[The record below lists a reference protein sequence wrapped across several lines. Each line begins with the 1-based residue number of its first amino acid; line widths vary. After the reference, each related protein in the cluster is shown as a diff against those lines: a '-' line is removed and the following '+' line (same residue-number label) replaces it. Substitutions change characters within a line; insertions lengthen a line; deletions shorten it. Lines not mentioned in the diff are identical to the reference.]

1 MEEKGK
7 GISLRR
13 KRTKRPPISAPRP
26 VAPASQAAPRNAAGN
41 PPLDTPR
48 ERPQLGGQTSDFVK
62 RRYSTR
68 FTNLP
73 QDYRAGAP
81 SVPNIPNKF
90 AGHQPLGHEG
100 QPGHSDEISVDL
112 NALRDPHLEPEQY
125 VAKLLSNASEQE
137 IRDYQL
143 NLRKTKNRASTDLQQ
158 NVYQNRT
165 QFIKISKEAEKLKS
179 EMRSLRSLMSD
190 LTNALGQA
198 TTTTNTDLPG
208 TRARKQ
214 ANRSSVANLE
224 GLWNTQLQGLWKN
237 VEGSQKFLPAI
248 PGRHVVRDSRYWVE
262 LNVATWKP
270 RRAVNIFLLNDHLL
284 VASRKQKRVDQV
296 LNGDSQQMQ
305 SVVPTLVAERCWPLQ
320 DIAISDLSSGFGTTG
335 TNQLKMENVAHGI
348 NIRVGQEHLT
358 YRNEKPDGS
367 EKINFLLDFRKTVDE
382 LRRNLSSET
391 GEIDK
396 ARNSIN
402 YFASRDPTL
411 SRQNGLLNNLA
422 SNASN
427 DRSNVLIEVDG
438 KQQNLRWLE
447 NQIDDLDIEISLQR
461 SEVSVAMVEK
471 LRKLA
476 KGLKGNAIA
485 QDLVTLKIDER
496 ASKLAGLI
504 TRQLVDTHSFL
515 NATQT
520 HVGRLVRLG
529 CQDRAREAYLE
540 ARTHVIV
547 KRARQCVF
555 EGDLHQYIFQ
565 ISFVYFTMI
574 KNTVNI
580 YQACFPPLL
589 MSACVKWAK
598 EHLDAFKEI
607 LARQLSGFEPGS
619 TVWVECMN
627 RAKEHATL
635 MTEVGL
641 DFKDLIGTTVSA
653 PNNQTAEKTPVGLG
667 LQ

>member
-13 KRTKRPPISAPRP
+13 KRTKRPTISAPRP
-26 VAPASQAAPRNAAGN
+26 VPPASEATPRPAAGT
-41 PPLDTPR
+41 PLDAPR

-81 SVPNIPNKF
+81 SVPSIPSNF
-90 AGHQPLGHEG
+90 GGHQPLGHEG
-100 QPGHSDEISVDL
+100 QPGQGDEISVDL

-137 IRDYQL
+137 IHDYQL

-158 NVYQNRT
+158 NVFQNRT

-198 TTTTNTDLPG
+198 TTTTNNDLPV

-237 VEGSQKFLPAI
+237 VEGSQKFLPAV
-248 PGRHVVRDSRYWVE
+248 PGRHVIRDSRYWVE

-296 LNGDSQQMQ
+296 LNGASQQTQ
-305 SVVPTLVAERCWPLQ
+305 PSIHTLIAERCWPLQ
-320 DIAISDLSSGFGTTG
+320 DIEISDLPSGSGAAG
-335 TNQLKMENVAHGI
+335 TNDAKRENVAHGI
-348 NIRVGQEHLT
+348 NIRVGQEYFT
-358 YRNEKPDGS
+358 YRNDKLDGS
-367 EKINFLLDFRKTVDE
+367 EKVNLLLDFRKTVDE
-382 LRRNLSSET
+382 LRRNLTSET
-391 GEIDK
+391 GGINK
-396 ARNSIN
+396 ARNSRN
-402 YFASRDPTL
+402 YLASRDPTL
-411 SRQNGLLNNLA
+411 SRETGLLNSLS
-422 SNASN
+422 SNTS
-427 DRSNVLIEVDG
+427 DDKPDILIEVDG
-438 KQQNLRWLE
+438 KQQNYRWLE

-461 SEVSVAMVEK
+461 LEESVAMVEK
-471 LRKLA
+471 FRKIA
-476 KGLKGNAIA
+476 KGLKGNSVA
-485 QDLVTLKIDER
+485 QDLITLKIDER
-496 ASKLAGLI
+496 AGRLAGLL

-529 CQDRAREAYLE
+529 FQDRAREAYLE
-540 ARTHVIV
+540 ARTSVIA

-598 EHLDAFKEI
+598 EHVDAFNET

-619 TVWVECMN
+619 RVWVESMN
-627 RAKEHATL
+627 TAKDHAML

-641 DFKDLIGTTVSA
+641 DFKDLVGNTVSA
-653 PNNQTAEKTPVGLG
+653 PSKQTAEKGSVGLG